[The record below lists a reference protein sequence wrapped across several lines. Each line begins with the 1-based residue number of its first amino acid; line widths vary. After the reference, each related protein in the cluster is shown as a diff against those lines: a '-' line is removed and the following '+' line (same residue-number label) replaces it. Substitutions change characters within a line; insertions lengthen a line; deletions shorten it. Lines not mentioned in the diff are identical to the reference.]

1 MRRWWLVPLTVAVA
15 GLAACT
21 SGSGA
26 PGTGTPPVTGTPT
39 ASASPAVVAPQV
51 SLVLDEH
58 ANRTDTRVHVGARV
72 ELLLHSDYWMVHG
85 SSQPAVLRQDGPTV
99 TLPGPRCVPGG
110 GCKPVMTLFTA
121 LQAGSAVITASRTSC
136 GEAMAC
142 VGDQG
147 SFEVTVT
154 VTG

>member
-1 MRRWWLVPLTVAVA
+1 MRSSWLVPLTVALA

-21 SGSGA
+21 SSSA
-26 PGTGTPPVTGTPT
+26 PVTGRPPVAGTPT
-39 ASASPAVVAPQV
+39 ASARPVVVAPQV
-51 SLVLDEH
+51 SLVLDER
-58 ANRTDTRVHVGARV
+58 ANHTDPRVHVGARV

-99 TLPGPRCVPGG
+99 ALPGPTCVPGG
-110 GCKPVMTLFTA
+110 GCKPVMALFTA
-121 LQAGSAVITASRTSC
+121 LQAGRAVITASRTSC

-142 VGDQG
+142 GAGQG

-154 VTG
+154 VTS